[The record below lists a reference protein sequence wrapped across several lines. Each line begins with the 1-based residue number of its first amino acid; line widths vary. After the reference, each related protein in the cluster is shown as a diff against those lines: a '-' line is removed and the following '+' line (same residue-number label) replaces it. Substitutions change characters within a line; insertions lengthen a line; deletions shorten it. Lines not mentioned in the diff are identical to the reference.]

1 MSSERKVLVYGASG
15 YTGKLVS
22 ESLAQRN
29 IPFYMAG
36 RTRSRLE
43 DALKIVEERHGAP
56 VDAEIVVASN
66 SPEELR
72 PLFDQVDVVI
82 NVSGPFMQLGWPI
95 VETALAAQLPLPGH
109 HRRAGLVAGYQ
120 REVRPGVCRQRPV
133 IEPGQLLYVGGRR
146 AGSGSGAGNRRR

>member
-1 MSSERKVLVYGASG
+1 MSNERKVLVYGASG
-15 YTGKLVS
+15 YTGKLVA

-36 RTRSRLE
+36 RTQSRLE

-95 VETALAAQLPLPGH
+95 VETALECNCHYLDTTG
-109 HRRAGLVAGYQ
+109 
-120 REVRPGVCRQRPV
+120 E
-133 IEPGQLLYVGGRR
+133 
-146 AGSGSGAGNRRR
+146 